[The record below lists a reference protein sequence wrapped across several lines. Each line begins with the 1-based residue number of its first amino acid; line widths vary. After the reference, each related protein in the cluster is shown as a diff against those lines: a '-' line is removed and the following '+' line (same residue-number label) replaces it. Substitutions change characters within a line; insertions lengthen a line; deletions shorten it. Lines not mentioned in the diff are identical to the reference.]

1 MGDIGGRGS
10 RMVSGAPPKGHW
22 RASPKNLG
30 TSYAGGQELLAG
42 IQVVQVSNAHRW
54 DFPSDIERL
63 NALVESGLTG
73 AGNTYIYIYHR
84 RAWAGTGLGH
94 AGPPGPH
101 GPARAQLGPGPSPG
115 RRWYI
120 FSCPPGSCTSDRQRT
135 RMDVWLRLSFSAA
148 RIWALRLRTTWSH

>member
-1 MGDIGGRGS
+1 
-10 RMVSGAPPKGHW
+10 MVSGAPPKGHW

-73 AGNTYIYIYHR
+73 AGNTYIYIYIT
-84 RAWAGTGLGH
+84 AGLGP
-94 AGPPGPH
+94 GPGWAMLGPRAHNGPH

-115 RRWYI
+115 
-120 FSCPPGSCTSDRQRT
+120 
-135 RMDVWLRLSFSAA
+135 
-148 RIWALRLRTTWSH
+148 

>member
-73 AGNTYIYIYHR
+73 AGNTYIYISPQ
-84 RAWAGTGLGH
+84 GLGRDRAGPCWAPGPTMAH
-94 AGPPGPH
+94 MGPPGPSS
-101 GPARAQLGPGPSPG
+101 ARARARDDGGIYSPAPQVRAQTIVNAPEWMFGFDSHSLRHVSGP
-115 RRWYI
+115 
-120 FSCPPGSCTSDRQRT
+120 C
-135 RMDVWLRLSFSAA
+135 A
-148 RIWALRLRTTWSH
+148 